1 MITTKTNRKWGNPV
15 LRIDRKFTKL
25 RIAVS
30 AAVVITTVGV
40 GVASTVVPALAA
52 GLTLLPTSA
61 VNQQAGQI
69 TGSFQPGAPIPVGV
83 SFQNNTSAGVTV
95 FPANVGDTVRVG
107 FSRVVTAAG
116 TIVTPDGA
124 AKFSAGYLATFCGN
138 MTNTGNPATD
148 VPLTGADVGG
158 LAGIQA
164 HCAPFTSVE
173 STGAGD
179 LAVTMTLSGL
189 PAFIPAKIAAAA
201 IAAKAAIPV
210 SAAILAGSITPG
222 KLAVPCAP
230 VADIPA
236 TLFTPFIAACSNT
249 PAVAAVA
256 PVPAVSTPAVLVAVP
271 AVVGV
276 AAVVAAPAAPGTRC
290 TANPVEP
297 TVIPCLMIVAAL
309 DQSVALALPVVDV
322 SAAQVVGRSTLASTG
337 VCNPSSAP
345 PTGCAA
351 SRVGALTL
359 AGPSYPIVVA
369 GAGYQPGLPVTVEA
383 VCTAASSSTCIPAS
397 VLQFPGQPGMT
408 AAAPSG
414 TFQGAVQVLNPQT
427 LGSPATAGI
436 AIIPAVLAVPQV
448 GTAAI
453 AGVAASA
460 NFQAAVPATAAVG
473 VPGDP
478 FFVPGTLAIPQ
489 VGTAAILAVPAS
501 VAFVAGVAQFGTPA
515 VNQVGTA
522 AVAQSFDF
530 AAAIPTIPQV
540 GFALVPASVAFV
552 AAVPA
557 GPGGVPA
564 AIPQQGT
571 PAIGTPG
578 TPGFIPASVAF
589 APAVPA
595 TAFAPFIP
603 QQGTPLIPASLDF
616 VAAVPGTPQIGT
628 AAIPA
633 SANFVAAVPASAN
646 FAAAIPQ
653 QGTPGSVAFV
663 AAQPAIAQRGTAAI
677 PASANFVAAI
687 PAVPQVGTAAI
698 PASANFVAASVPF
711 VAGTKT
717 TPQVGTPQIG
727 TAAIPASANF
737 VAGIPAVPQ
746 VGTAAVP
753 AVFAVPPTPAVPPGP
768 LVTPGDRF
776 LKVSN
781 ILGPLTAIPNGVG
794 GIVPGTAGCTPG
806 VVPGC
811 ILIPGVNLQQVHFA
825 PIHIEAAAPAA
836 PTFDVKAGAPGVA
849 STLTGK
855 DFEPRSIITLQRLD
869 SAGHAFGAPETTR
882 ADGIGTFVKAYAGG
896 ALDFPVAS
904 VKVTS
909 VDAAFGAA
917 TQTFTVK
924 FDSTGA
930 VNFCKDAAACNA
942 GQLITESVLPGNV
955 ELWTQDAAVP
965 VPSVDLST
973 IDITDSTTWYPVSAP
988 GPITQVVIGDMRG
1001 ANTGFVVTGQSSDL
1015 VGATQKSNIIPAVDV
1030 FAAGAACDVY
1040 ASAGAGNDP
1049 LGVITSGAD
1058 DDPSA
1063 NPGASKLG
1071 DGSQEFCTVNPDATG
1086 RAAGM
1091 FQLDANIII
1100 AGRPIT
1106 AVDDYTGL
1114 LTLTIT
1120 GN

>member
-351 SRVGALTL
+351 SRVGALTA

-397 VLQFPGQPGMT
+397 VFQLTPMT
-408 AAAPSG
+408 AAPSSG

-436 AIIPAVLAVPQV
+436 AIIPAVPQVAQV

-677 PASANFVAAI
+677 PASANFVAA
-687 PAVPQVGTAAI
+687 
-698 PASANFVAASVPF
+698 
-711 VAGTKT
+711 
-717 TPQVGTPQIG
+717 
-727 TAAIPASANF
+727 
-737 VAGIPAVPQ
+737 IPAVPQ